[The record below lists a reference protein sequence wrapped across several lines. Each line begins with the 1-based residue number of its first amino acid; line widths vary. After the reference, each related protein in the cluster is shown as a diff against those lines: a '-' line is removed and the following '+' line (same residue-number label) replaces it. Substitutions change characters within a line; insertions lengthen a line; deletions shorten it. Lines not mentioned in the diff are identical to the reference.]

1 MKLYFMV
8 QVLGNLYDDRSIAY
22 WMDLVYLHLQ
32 IASFDSIGLTSHQ
45 IEQNKTANL
54 HHLFLLLVI
63 LAAGGAGGGKIV
75 VE

>member
-1 MKLYFMV
+1 MMIDQLHIGWTLFTCICKL
-8 QVLGNLYDDRSIAY
+8 LALIA
-22 WMDLVYLHLQ
+22 
-32 IASFDSIGLTSHQ
+32 FGLTSHQ
-45 IEQNKTANL
+45 IERNKTANL